1 MINFLN
7 EIMLKEDN
15 AACNRQNAA
24 WTKVRRIRA
33 MVHQLNKQIKRVV
46 LRIE

>member
-1 MINFLN
+1 MKSC
-7 EIMLKEDN
+7 LKKTMQHF
-15 AACNRQNAA
+15 CNRQNAA

-33 MVHQLNKQIKRVV
+33 KVHQPNKQIKRVD